1 MLPPAVGTES
11 LVGHNHAT
19 FRRFANRKVAG
30 LGAALFVTGVALA
43 QTPAQHD
50 SEGAPPPTANDS
62 SSKNSDIM
70 ENNAPANNTPSKAT
84 DANGASA
91 TSQSVSQACE
101 KQATDKKLSGD
112 DKSAWVKKCK
122 MGKTTR
128 QDH

>member
-1 MLPPAVGTES
+1 MQLQDALSRTLQKQEQTMKAIS
-11 LVGHNHAT
+11 SIT
-19 FRRFANRKVAG
+19 
-30 LGAALFVTGVALA
+30 LGAALLVTGVAFA

-50 SEGAPPPTANDS
+50 SEGAPPPTATDS

-91 TSQSVSQACE
+91 TSQSASQACE